1 MISSYVNARMGSVI
15 VRDGVAGRFRG
26 KKWAKKFGPK
36 KALLSSRRAASL
48 LYTLYK
54 RWCKCCGAE
63 WYGVG
68 RARLNK
74 PIPTRPPL
82 LPELARAKD
91 INQGGRGCSRAEWWR
106 AGRV

>member
-1 MISSYVNARMGSVI
+1 M
-15 VRDGVAGRFRG
+15 AGRFREEEVG
-26 KKWAKKFGPK
+26 QKIWAKKGTSLQP
-36 KALLSSRRAASL
+36 AGCQPPLHPSINGGASVGVL
-48 LYTLYK
+48 
-54 RWCKCCGAE
+54 AE

-91 INQGGRGCSRAEWWR
+91 INQGGG
-106 AGRV
+106 G